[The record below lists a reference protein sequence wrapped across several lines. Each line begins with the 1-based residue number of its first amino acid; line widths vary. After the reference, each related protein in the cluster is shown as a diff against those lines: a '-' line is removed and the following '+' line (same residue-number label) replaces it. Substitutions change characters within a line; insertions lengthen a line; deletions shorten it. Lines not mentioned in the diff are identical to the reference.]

1 MVIFRIVTF
10 HYFALMKFCSLQFGL
25 ILMSHIDESYIS
37 LSLKRNSFGPERLN
51 IASEALL
58 TPRNHSARAKGG
70 RMSHLK

>member
-1 MVIFRIVTF
+1 MAVFQNITFSSFETNEIFHTKNF
-10 HYFALMKFCSLQFGL
+10 
-25 ILMSHIDESYIS
+25 DSYIG

-70 RMSHLK
+70 RMSHFK